1 MRPPAAGAQG
11 AAVSVWLWIS
21 LALALGVFVYVV
33 YALLKAEDFS

>member
-11 AAVSVWLWIS
+11 PAMSVWLWIS
-21 LALALGVFVYVV
+21 LALALGVFVYVA